1 MGTLVAE
8 APFEFAA
15 TAGLNA
21 VQYVQKVG
29 IGSVNG
35 NGNQVLTINAVMW
48 VPAGS
53 LAMGT
58 WVKVATVP
66 LYYRPS
72 NTVYWAL
79 PNEID
84 ATQFGDIDGL
94 GMYTQFTG
102 NSDYLD
108 ANARVKANGDLEVH
122 LTTSTPANL
131 PGTGSVFVIPLH
143 ITYFYSALT

>member
-1 MGTLVAE
+1 MGTLVADV
-8 APFEFAA
+8 PFEFAA
-15 TAGLNA
+15 TAALNNL
-21 VQYVQKVG
+21 QFVQKVG
-29 IGSVNG
+29 AGTVNG
-35 NGNQVLTINAVMW
+35 NGSQVITINAVMW
-48 VPAGS
+48 VPVGS
-53 LAMGT
+53 LPFST
-58 WVKVATVP
+58 WIKVATVP

-102 NSDYLD
+102 NADFLD
-108 ANARVKANGDLEVH
+108 ANARVKANGDLDVH
-122 LTTSTPANL
+122 LTPSATANL
-131 PGTGSVFVIPLH
+131 PGVGPVVIIPLH